1 MYNYIWEGKTLKN
14 GTFASRLAIALKDK
28 NLKPVDLANKTGV
41 DKSSISH
48 YLSASYEPKSD
59 KLLKIAEVLDVNETW
74 LMGYDVP
81 KERTDPLLNVNNVS
95 LYNFI
100 MSCSNSKIEQ
110 ELLVKCT
117 MLEEYN
123 QAKILEIVNMYLKE
137 QGDLIIEQAKNKV
150 NNDK

>member
-1 MYNYIWEGKTLKN
+1 MKTD
-14 GTFASRLAIALKDK
+14 TFATRLRIALNEK
-28 NLKPVDLANKTGV
+28 NLKPVDLANKTGI
-41 DKSSISH
+41 DRASISH
-48 YLSASYEPKSD
+48 YLSSNYEPKSD
-59 KLLKIAEVLDVNETW
+59 KLLKIAEALDVNETW

-81 KERTDPLLNVNNVS
+81 KERIDPLLDKKDSVLNNYI
-95 LYNFI
+95 L
-100 MSCSNSKIEQ
+100 SCSNNKIEQ

-137 QGDLIIEQAKNKV
+137 QGDLVVKKGLRTI

>member
-1 MYNYIWEGKTLKN
+1 MKTD
-14 GTFASRLAIALKDK
+14 TFASRLRIALKEKD
-28 NLKPVDLANKTGV
+28 LKPIDLANKTGI

-48 YLSASYEPKSD
+48 YLSGNYEPKNY
-59 KLLKIAEVLDVNETW
+59 KLLKIAEILDVNETW
-74 LMGYDVP
+74 LLGYDVS
-81 KERTDPLLNVNNVS
+81 KERVDPLLETKDAT
-95 LYNFI
+95 LYNYI
-100 MSCSNSKIEQ
+100 MTCSNSKIEE

-137 QGDLIIEQAKNKV
+137 QGDLILDMGLKKI

>member
-1 MYNYIWEGKTLKN
+1 MKTD
-14 GTFASRLAIALKDK
+14 TFASRLKIALREK
-28 NLKPVDLANKTGV
+28 NLKPVDLSNKTGI

-48 YLSASYEPKSD
+48 YLSSNYEPKND

-81 KERTDPLLNVNNVS
+81 KERIDPLLDS
-95 LYNFI
+95 ASFTLYTAITNF
-100 MSCSNSKIEQ
+100 SNSKIQE

-137 QGDLIIEQAKNKV
+137 QGDLVTDTSIEKV

>member
-1 MYNYIWEGKTLKN
+1 MKSD
-14 GTFASRLAIALKDK
+14 TFASRLSMALKDK

-48 YLSASYEPKSD
+48 YLSGNYEPKND
-59 KLLKIAEVLDVNETW
+59 KLLKFAEVLDVNETW

-81 KERTDPLLNVNNVS
+81 KERTDPLLSTKDAV
-95 LYNFI
+95 LHNFI
-100 MSCSNSKIEQ
+100 MNCSNSKIEQ

-137 QGDLIIEQAKNKV
+137 QGDLVMDTSMKKL

>member
-1 MYNYIWEGKTLKN
+1 MKTD
-14 GTFASRLAIALKDK
+14 TFANRLSKVLNEK
-28 NLKPVDLANKTGV
+28 NIKSVDLANKTGI

-48 YLSASYEPKSD
+48 YLSGNYVPKND
-59 KLLKIAEVLDVNETW
+59 KLLRLAEALDVNETW

-81 KERTDPLLNVNNVS
+81 KERIDPLLNTKDAV
-95 LYNFI
+95 LYDFI

-137 QGDLIIEQAKNKV
+137 QGDYIIDSKMV
-150 NNDK
+150 NNDR

>member
-1 MYNYIWEGKTLKN
+1 MWEGYTLKN
-14 GTFASRLAIALKDK
+14 GTFASRLATALKDK
-28 NLKPVDLANKTGV
+28 SLKPVDLASKTGV

-59 KLLKIAEVLDVNETW
+59 KLLKIAEVLDVNEAW

-81 KERTDPLLNVNNVS
+81 KERTDPLLDTKSVT

-100 MSCSNSKIEQ
+100 MSHSSSTIEQ

-123 QAKILEIVNMYLKE
+123 QAKILEIVNMYLKS
-137 QGDLIIEQAKNKV
+137 QGDLMIKQAQDKMEA
-150 NNDK
+150 NNT